1 MWDKI
6 YKRRLFVENNIYF
19 PENVAYEDIFFS
31 GLYYLYAKKIAI
43 INYELYHYFVNNGST
58 VLKKNADYHDDIL
71 KVLKMKIDEYRERNV
86 LELYRDE
93 IELDVL
99 ISGFLAAL
107 KVMFLRYD
115 KPPYGMYESICDYIN
130 VEFPNACQNVYIN
143 KYIPEKYRIL
153 LPLLN
158 AKVSED
164 ELNKIADSFKA
175 NY

>member
-1 MWDKI
+1 M
-6 YKRRLFVENNIYF
+6 
-19 PENVAYEDIFFS
+19 
-31 GLYYLYAKKIAI
+31 
-43 INYELYHYFVNNGST
+43 YHYFVNNGST

-71 KVLKMKIDEYRERNV
+71 TVLKMRIDEYRERNV

-107 KVMFLRYD
+107 ESHVLRYD

-130 VEFPNACQNVYIN
+130 AEFPNACQNVYIN

-164 ELNKIADSFKA
+164 ELNKIADSFKT

>member
-6 YKRRLFVENNIYF
+6 YKRQLLVENNIYF

-31 GLYYLYAKKIAI
+31 GLYYLYAKKVAI

-58 VLKKNADYHDDIL
+58 VLKKNA
-71 KVLKMKIDEYRERNV
+71 
-86 LELYRDE
+86 
-93 IELDVL
+93 
-99 ISGFLAAL
+99 
-107 KVMFLRYD
+107 
-115 KPPYGMYESICDYIN
+115 
-130 VEFPNACQNVYIN
+130 CQNV
-143 KYIPEKYRIL
+143 YIPEKYRIL

-164 ELNKIADSFKA
+164 ELDKIANSFKA